1 MKKLTIAF
9 LLFFQVLFGMPAEA
23 GSIGRAMQSNT
34 VTTAKW
40 SVIATATGQSNS
52 SGPLSLT
59 WTVNSGNAYSY
70 FSFLNNGTLPITQFS
85 ASVTQT
91 QVSGSGKPND
101 VSFTLCQNGIWNV
114 VTNSCSGTP
123 ILIGN
128 ASDLTFLV
136 AASNLNVNSELK
148 IQATTKPNTKNVYLT
163 EISTS
168 VGRSSVRSGVVSN
181 S

>member
-9 LLFFQVLFGMPAEA
+9 LLFFQVLFGIPAEA
-23 GSIGRAMQSNT
+23 GSIGRAMQSNV
-34 VTTAKW
+34 VTSAKW
-40 SVIATATGQSNS
+40 SVIATTGQGNS
-52 SGPLSLT
+52 SGPLSLV
-59 WTVNSGNAYSY
+59 WTVNGGTAFSY
-70 FSFLNNGTLPITQFS
+70 FSFLNNGTLPIAQFS

-101 VSFTLCQNGIWNV
+101 ISFTLCQNGIWNV

-128 ASDLTFLV
+128 ASDLSFLV
-136 AASNLNVNSELK
+136 ATSNLIEGSELQ
-148 IQATTKPNTKNVYLT
+148 IQALTKPNTKNVYLT
-163 EISTS
+163 EISS
-168 VGRSSVRSGVVSN
+168 SLSRSSVRSGVISN